1 MTKKVI
7 IESTVKDGVF
17 DRLMPFLQANLP
29 NVRGFKGCLNVTVFL
44 DNESRIMIF
53 DEEWMSVEDHQK
65 YINTIADSGVMG
77 ELISFLESP
86 PEIKYFDRIDV

>member
-1 MTKKVI
+1 
-7 IESTVKDGVF
+7 
-17 DRLMPFLQANLP
+17 
-29 NVRGFKGCLNVTVFL
+29 
-44 DNESRIMIF
+44 MIF